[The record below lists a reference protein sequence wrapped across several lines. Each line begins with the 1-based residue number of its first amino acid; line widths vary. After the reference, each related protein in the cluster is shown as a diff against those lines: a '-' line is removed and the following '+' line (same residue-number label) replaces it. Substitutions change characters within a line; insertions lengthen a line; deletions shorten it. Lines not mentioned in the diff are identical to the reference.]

1 MCIIANKEIRDA
13 AKRAEVRLWQVAE
26 RIGVA
31 DATFSRKLR
40 RELPPQ
46 EREKILRIINELA
59 AGNVQVS

>member
-13 AKRAEVRLWQVAE
+13 ANRAEVRLWQVAE